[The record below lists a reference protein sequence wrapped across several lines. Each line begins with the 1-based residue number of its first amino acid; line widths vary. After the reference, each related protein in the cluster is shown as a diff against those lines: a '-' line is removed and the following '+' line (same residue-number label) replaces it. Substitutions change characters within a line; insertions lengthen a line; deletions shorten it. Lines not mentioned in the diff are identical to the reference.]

1 MQAKIP
7 KKKEDA
13 MSPRT
18 RGSSS
23 DERTVSQGPAPDPNA
38 AMAAALEI
46 FNEDWDKLNL
56 HGKIARISGHLGRI
70 PKNGYNK
77 FNNYPYVLE
86 SDLVEAIRYYLAAA
100 TILIYPSV
108 KEWAVVEGI
117 AREGRSGDPRTDVLY
132 EFRVVDG
139 KTGETFS
146 FDQLGQGS
154 DPRDKGSNKAS
165 TSAMK
170 FAYLRLFNIASGEDS
185 EADVQGDQRIAMGG
199 PQKIPVTITP
209 SSVEGA
215 QRGGKQATAS
225 GAQIRTVSNMSNQL
239 GLGAQGLVGV
249 IEKVL
254 GDKIELP
261 EEETKQSPVLASYLK
276 EQKGEDIG
284 KLIYALQ
291 EMVKAM
297 AGEPADI
304 GYGD

>member
-1 MQAKIP
+1 V
-7 KKKEDA
+7 
-13 MSPRT
+13 SPR
-18 RGSSS
+18 R
-23 DERTVSQGPAPDPNA
+23 RTEGDVTQGPAPDPTA
-38 AMAAALEI
+38 ALSAALEV

-70 PKNGYNK
+70 PKNGWNN

-86 SDLVEAIRYYLAAA
+86 SDLVEAIRYYLSAA

-108 KEWAVVEGI
+108 VEWRVTDGL
-117 AREGRSGDPRTDVLY
+117 GKSGDSRTDVLY

-139 KTGETFS
+139 KTAETFT
-146 FDQLGQGS
+146 FNQLGQGS

-170 FAYLRLFNIASGEDS
+170 FAYMRLFNIASGEEA
-185 EADVQGDQRIAMGG
+185 EADVVGDQRAAMGG
-199 PQKIPVTITP
+199 GEVRGVTVAP

-215 QRGGKQATAS
+215 QRGGKQANAS
-225 GAQIRTVSNMSNQL
+225 GAQIRMVSQMSNQL
-239 GLGAQGLVGV
+239 NLGAQGLVGV

-261 EEETKQSPVLASYLK
+261 EEEAKQGSVLAAYLK

-284 KLIYALQ
+284 KLIYTLQ
-291 EMVKAM
+291 EMVKTTGVAVESG
-297 AGEPADI
+297 AE
-304 GYGD
+304 